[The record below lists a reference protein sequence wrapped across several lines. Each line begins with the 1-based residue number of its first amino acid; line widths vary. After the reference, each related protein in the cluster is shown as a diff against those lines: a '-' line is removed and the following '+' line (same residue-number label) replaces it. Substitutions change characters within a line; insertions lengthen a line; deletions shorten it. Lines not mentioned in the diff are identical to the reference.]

1 MTQDKGPRGYRGPFS
16 VWSAAKRSVA
26 EIEDAAPLFGEGLGL
41 DSVDALELAIE
52 IERTFNITIP
62 DDEDNRKIFRSVDTL
77 ATFISANRTAA
88 QAK

>member
-1 MTQDKGPRGYRGPFS
+1 MQQLKTDIKELIVRALMLEEVSP
-16 VWSAAKRSVA
+16 A